1 MTASSGSKRAI
12 VGVMVGFLYGSI
24 LAFLSLGAAGAG
36 HGTIIPLFLSSAP
49 LGVFWDTGGGR
60 EAAFLA
66 MLFGGPFLWAAL
78 GSLVALSG
86 RGKGLRRTQILVLL
100 HYASGLAL
108 VAATDS
114 GLPDLPADL
123 KRAPELVIM
132 WATVY
137 LAGQVAL
144 WWQMSKRGQLRPT
157 VCDPPISGISTSR
170 HFVGLRN
177 SVAIEGGTRTSADN
191 PVRT

>member
-24 LAFLSLGAAGAG
+24 LAFLSLGAGGAG
-36 HGTIIPLFLSSAP
+36 HGTIFPLLLSSAP
-49 LGVFWDTGGGR
+49 LGVFWVADTGGGR

-78 GSLVALSG
+78 GSLVALPG

-144 WWQMSKRGQLRPT
+144 WWRASRHGEHGPT
-157 VCDPPISGISTSR
+157 V
-170 HFVGLRN
+170 
-177 SVAIEGGTRTSADN
+177 
-191 PVRT
+191 

>member
-78 GSLVALSG
+78 GSLVALPG

-157 VCDPPISGISTSR
+157 V
-170 HFVGLRN
+170 
-177 SVAIEGGTRTSADN
+177 
-191 PVRT
+191 